1 MIITAMAN
9 WRPAPG
15 EMLEWHP
22 VTAARDDADGTGDA
36 GVHPV
41 PASFLQANHVR
52 GVDAALR
59 RGDRHTGFLGS
70 ATEIEGDLDDA
81 ALTRAVAVFLS
92 RHEGLRTW
100 FSVRDGSVRRHPAP
114 ADAALVPVDAGAA
127 SSTDGVREA
136 VRGRLSRDATPLS
149 WPPVAIGAVRR
160 PGSFSLYYGAD
171 HAFSDGA
178 SQVSVITEL
187 ADLYRAEVTGTPALD
202 LTEHEGSFLDHVRIE
217 DEVSPSYDLRSPE
230 LADWID
236 VVSRHDG
243 GLPRFPLD
251 LGLAPG
257 ETAPME
263 PVERDL
269 LTAAEAEVFE
279 QVCRDAGGSFTS
291 GLFAAC
297 ALVEHDLAGTGRYD
311 GIAVLSTRHRGP
323 FALSQGWFCAFS
335 PVTFPVSDSNGPDD
349 FAEVVRSA
357 TAAYARAKAASS
369 VPIGRVLDLLATGGI
384 GGAGL
389 ARSPQLFSYLD
400 FRRFPGS
407 GTPADERAV
416 LFTGEGR
423 TANAS
428 MWFNRDHRHLYL
440 GAQIPSTPTARRTVR
455 RYHDRLIELLTD
467 VVRTRD
473 DGRTTGVSGADER
486 CA

>member
-1 MIITAMAN
+1 MA
-9 WRPAPG
+9 
-15 EMLEWHP
+15 
-22 VTAARDDADGTGDA
+22 T
-36 GVHPV
+36 
-41 PASFLQANHVR
+41 FLA
-52 GVDAALR
+52 
-59 RGDRHTGFLGS
+59 
-70 ATEIEGDLDDA
+70 
-81 ALTRAVAVFLS
+81 

-100 FSVRDGSVRRHPAP
+100 FSVRDGSVLRHRAP
-114 ADAALVPVDAGAA
+114 DDAALEPVAAGPA
-127 SSTDGVREA
+127 SSTDDVREA
-136 VRGRLSRDATPLS
+136 VRDRLSRDATPLS
-149 WPPVAIGAVRR
+149 WPPVAIGAIRR

-178 SQVSVITEL
+178 SQVSVIAEL
-187 ADLYRAEVTGTPALD
+187 ADLYRAEITGTPALD
-202 LTEHEGSFLDHVRIE
+202 LTEHEGSFLDHVRLE
-217 DEVSPSYDLRSPE
+217 EEVSPSYDLHSPE

-243 GLPRFPLD
+243 GLPSFPLD

-257 ETAPME
+257 DTAPME

-269 LTAAEAEVFE
+269 LTAAEADVFE

-297 ALVEHDLAGTGRYD
+297 AVVEHELAGTGRYD

-335 PVTFPVSDSNGPDD
+335 PVTFPVGEGDD
-349 FAEVVRSA
+349 FADVVRSA
-357 TAAYARAKAASS
+357 TAAYARAKDAAS
-369 VPIGRVLDLLATGGI
+369 VPIGRVLELLATGGV

-428 MWFNRDHRHLYL
+428 MWFNRDHRHLYV
-440 GAQIPSTPTARRTVR
+440 GAQIPSTPTARRTVH

-467 VVRTRD
+467 VVSAR
-473 DGRTTGVSGADER
+473 GAADAQ

>member
-15 EMLEWHP
+15 EMLEWRP
-22 VTAARDDADGTGDA
+22 TIPDTPDRARAV
-36 GVHPV
+36 GVHAV

-52 GVDAALR
+52 GVDAAQR

-70 ATEIEGDLDDA
+70 ATEVEGDLDAA
-81 ALTRAVAVFLS
+81 ALTRAIAVFLA

-100 FSVRDGSVRRHPAP
+100 FSVRDGAVQRHRAP
-114 ADAALVPVDAGAA
+114 ADAALVPVEAGAA
-127 SSTDGVREA
+127 ATTDSAREA
-136 VRGRLSRDATPLS
+136 VRDRLSRDATPLS
-149 WPPVAIGAVRR
+149 WPPVAIGAIRR
-160 PGSFSLYYGAD
+160 HGSFSLYYGAD

-178 SQVSVITEL
+178 SQVTVIAEL

-217 DEVSPSYDLRSPE
+217 EEVSPSYDLHSPE

-269 LTAAEAEVFE
+269 LTAAEADVFE

-297 ALVEHDLAGTGRYD
+297 ALVEHELAGTGRYD

-335 PVTFPVSDSNGPDD
+335 PVTFPVDD
-349 FAEVVRSA
+349 ADEFADVLRSA
-357 TAAYARAKAASS
+357 TAAYARAKTAAS
-369 VPIGRVLDLLATGGI
+369 VPIGRVLELLATGGV

-389 ARSPQLFSYLD
+389 ARSPQLLSYLD

-407 GTPADERAV
+407 GTPADECAV

-428 MWFNRDHRHLYL
+428 MWFNRDHRHFYV
-440 GAQIPSTPTARRTVR
+440 GAQIPSTPTARRAVR
-455 RYHDRLIELLTD
+455 RYHDRLIDLLVS
-467 VVRTRD
+467 VVRSHDT
-473 DGRTTGVSGADER
+473 ADPAVRSHDTADVR

>member
-15 EMLEWHP
+15 EMLEWRP
-22 VTAARDDADGTGDA
+22 VTATRDDADNADNTDR
-36 GVHPV
+36 HPV

-52 GVDAALR
+52 GVEAALR
-59 RGDRHTGFLGS
+59 RGERHTGFLGS
-70 ATEIEGDLDDA
+70 ATEIDGDLDTA
-81 ALTRAVAVFLS
+81 ALTRAVAVFLA

-100 FSVRDGSVRRHPAP
+100 FSVHDGSVRRHRVPAE
-114 ADAALVPVDAGAA
+114 AALVPVVAGSAA
-127 SSTDGVREA
+127 STDAVREA
-136 VRGRLSRDATPLS
+136 VRDRLSRDATPLS
-149 WPPVAIGAVRR
+149 WPPVAVGAIRR

-178 SQVSVITEL
+178 SQVSVIAEL
-187 ADLYRAEVTGTPALD
+187 ADLYRAEVTGAPALD
-202 LTEHEGSFLDHVRIE
+202 LTEHQGSFLDHVRIE
-217 DEVSPSYDLRSPE
+217 EEVSPTYDLRSPE

-269 LTAAEAEVFE
+269 LTAAEADVFE
-279 QVCRDAGGSFTS
+279 RVCRDAGGTFTS

-335 PVTFPVSDSNGPDD
+335 PVTFPVRTGDD
-349 FAEVVRSA
+349 FADVVRSA
-357 TAAYARAKAASS
+357 TGAYARAKAAAS
-369 VPIGRVLDLLATGGI
+369 VPIGRVLELLGAGGV

-455 RYHDRLIELLTD
+455 RYHDRLIDVLTD
-467 VVRTRD
+467 VVRAQ
-473 DGRTTGVSGADER
+473 VSADVR

>member
-15 EMLEWHP
+15 ELLHWRP
-22 VTAARDDADGTGDA
+22 VAATADDPE
-36 GVHPV
+36 VHAV

-52 GVDAALR
+52 GVDAAQR

-70 ATEIEGDLDDA
+70 ATEVDGDLDAA
-81 ALTRAVAVFLS
+81 ALTRAVATFLA

-100 FSVRDGSVRRHPAP
+100 FSVRDGSVLRHRAP
-114 ADAALVPVDAGAA
+114 DDAALEPVAAGPA
-127 SSTDGVREA
+127 SSTDDVREA
-136 VRGRLSRDATPLS
+136 VRDRLSRDATPLS
-149 WPPVAIGAVRR
+149 WPPVAIGAIRR

-178 SQVSVITEL
+178 SQVSVIAEL
-187 ADLYRAEVTGTPALD
+187 ADLYRAEITGTPALD
-202 LTEHEGSFLDHVRIE
+202 LTEHEGSFLDHVRLE
-217 DEVSPSYDLRSPE
+217 EEVSPSYDLHSPE

-243 GLPRFPLD
+243 GLPSFPLD

-257 ETAPME
+257 DTAPME

-269 LTAAEAEVFE
+269 LTAAEADVFE

-297 ALVEHDLAGTGRYD
+297 AVVEHELAGTGRYD

-335 PVTFPVSDSNGPDD
+335 PVTFPVGEGDD
-349 FAEVVRSA
+349 FADVVRSA
-357 TAAYARAKAASS
+357 TAAYARAKDAAS
-369 VPIGRVLDLLATGGI
+369 VPIGRVLELLATGGV

-428 MWFNRDHRHLYL
+428 MWFNRDHRHLYV
-440 GAQIPSTPTARRTVR
+440 GAQIPSTPTARRTVH

-467 VVRTRD
+467 VVSAR
-473 DGRTTGVSGADER
+473 GAADAQ